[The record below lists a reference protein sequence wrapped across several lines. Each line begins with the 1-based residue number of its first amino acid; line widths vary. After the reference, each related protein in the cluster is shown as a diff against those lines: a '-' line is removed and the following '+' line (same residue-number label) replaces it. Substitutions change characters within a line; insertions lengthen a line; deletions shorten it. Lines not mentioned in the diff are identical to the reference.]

1 MMYLGRERRNLSVLP
16 VLYGGQFDG
25 QTSKTN
31 IFDFL
36 NGKESIFAESTTRS
50 SIVMRA
56 VEGI

>member
-1 MMYLGRERRNLSVLP
+1 MMYLGRERRNLDVLL
-16 VLYGGQFDG
+16 VYWGQFDG
-25 QTSKTN
+25 QTSKTS

-36 NGKESIFAESTTRS
+36 NGKESIFAESTARS